1 MSSKNEILKSLRKSR
16 SGRTV
21 TGYEVIPDENIF
33 FDYPVSGSEMR
44 RLFSE
49 RLSGLHGELITAK
62 NDAEALEKLYKLIED
77 FSEKSCLAV
86 VPENIQKQFES
97 HAGIGS
103 RLADAKMLTGE
114 SPSYANISAGITGA
128 DFLAARTGSIILSA
142 ATAGGRR
149 LSVLPPVHIVLA
161 YAKQIVPSLDIAL
174 EQLSDS
180 SYITIITGPSRTSDI
195 EKKLV
200 LGAHGPKRLIVILI
214 ESGS

>member
-1 MSSKNEILKSLRKSR
+1 MSSRNDILKALRKSR
-16 SGRTV
+16 PEKAVS
-21 TGYEVIPDENIF
+21 GYEPIPDENIYA
-33 FDYPVSGSEMR
+33 DYPVSGSEMR

-49 RLSGLHGELITAK
+49 RLSGLHGELIAVK
-62 NDAEALEKLYKLIED
+62 NDSEASEKLYELIKD
-77 FSEKSCLAV
+77 FPENSCLICI
-86 VPENIQKQFES
+86 PENIQKQFQS
-97 HAGIGS
+97 HPGIKS
-103 RLADAKMLTGE
+103 RLADTEMLSGE
-114 SPSYANISAGITGA
+114 SPAYANISAGITGA

-161 YAKQIVPSLDIAL
+161 YTNQIVPSLDTAL
-174 EQLSDS
+174 QHLSDS